1 LVLTGGSN
9 ILTVHRGKRS
19 VLQREAESLYYARLD
34 SARFLSA
41 ALVALFA
48 SACTAEMT
56 GVPAGAGT
64 GARAGTGMS
73 GTGNVSGTGQGNG
86 GTGPAGTS
94 GTGGSAGVPTSVD
107 GNLPYTAPSPA
118 APELRAR
125 TWKLSHAEYAR
136 AVQALLGVTVDVS
149 DLEPEI
155 DNGVYP
161 NMSASGLVRVT
172 LAGGY
177 YTKAEQITTALTSAE
192 LAQFVGG
199 GALNAAAKPAFLK
212 AAIEKAFR
220 RPATADDTTAY
231 GEVFDLGA
239 ATTTDGT
246 GGFRAVLRAL
256 VTSPY
261 FLYRT
266 EIGAA
271 AAASTFTLTDYEVAS
286 LLSFSLLGGP
296 PSSELL
302 AAASRGELTNQATLG
317 AHVGSLVGT
326 SEATAQL
333 ARFMS
338 EWLKI
343 HHFDQIDKDA
353 TVFPGFEAIRMD
365 MLAEANQFLSA
376 NAGPTGTVLGLL
388 TTPVVPTGALATFY
402 ASDPS
407 SGGSVGTRTGVL
419 GLGAVV
425 SLRAKPNSTSPT
437 LRGLFVRERFMCQAI
452 HLPAD
457 QPPDITETQVRSNP
471 RTTRELYELH
481 AAQESC
487 AGCHALL
494 DPVGFNFEDL
504 DAAGR
509 FRITENGYP
518 VDTTGVFVDS
528 DVNGMMADHNALSS
542 SLSRSEW
549 VRECL
554 AIQAFRF
561 YFGQVEASRGVP
573 PVQAA
578 RLAFGSGTLRDAIV
592 ATMSSPSTLLRVRN

>member
-1 LVLTGGSN
+1 LYTGR
-9 ILTVHRGKRS
+9 VHA
-19 VLQREAESLYYARLD
+19 L
-34 SARFLSA
+34 RFLP
-41 ALVALFA
+41 ALILALPA
-48 SACTAEMT
+48 PACTAEMT
-56 GVPAGAGT
+56 GVGAGT
-64 GARAGTGMS
+64 GAVS
-73 GTGNVSGTGQGNG
+73 GAASGRSGSGNVG
-86 GTGPAGTS
+86 GTGSGIGGTAQGGTS
-94 GTGGSAGVPTSVD
+94 GSGGSAGVPPSD
-107 GNLPYTAPSPA
+107 GEGNLPYTAPSPA
-118 APELRAR
+118 AAELRAR

-136 AVQALLGVTVDVS
+136 AVQALLGVVVDVS

-177 YTKAEQITTALTSAE
+177 STKAEQITGALTTAE
-192 LAQFVGG
+192 LAAFLSG
-199 GALNAAAKPAFLK
+199 GALDAAAKPAFLR

-220 RPATADDTTAY
+220 RPATADDLSAY
-231 GEVFDLGA
+231 GEIFDLGA
-239 ATTTDGT
+239 PTTTDGT

-256 VTSPY
+256 ITSPY

-266 EIGAA
+266 EIGADPA
-271 AAASTFTLTDYEVAS
+271 APSFTLTDHEVAS

-296 PSSELL
+296 PTAELL
-302 AAASRGELTNQATLG
+302 GAASRGELSNQATLG
-317 AHVGSLVGT
+317 AHVGSLVAT
-326 SEATAQL
+326 PEATAQL

-338 EWLKI
+338 QWLEI
-343 HHFDQIDKDA
+343 HHFDPIDKDA
-353 TVFPGFEAIRMD
+353 GVFPGFEAIRMD
-365 MLAEANQFLSA
+365 MLAEANAFLA
-376 NAGPTGTVLGLL
+376 VNAGPAGTLAGLL
-388 TTPVVPTGALATFY
+388 TTPVVPTGALAAFY
-402 ASDPS
+402 GSDPS

-457 QPPDITETQVRSNP
+457 QPPDITETQVRENP

-481 AAQESC
+481 ASEASC

-509 FRITENGYP
+509 FRVSENGFP
-518 VDTTGVFVDS
+518 VDTTGLFLDS
-528 DVNGMMADHNALSS
+528 DVNGMMADHNALATA
-542 SLSRSEW
+542 LSRSEW
-549 VRECL
+549 VRECV

-561 YFGQVEASRGVP
+561 YFGQVESNRGVP

-578 RLAFGSGTLRDAIV
+578 RLSLASGTFRDAIV
-592 ATMSSPSTLLRVRN
+592 AIMSSPSTLLRVRN

>member
-1 LVLTGGSN
+1 
-9 ILTVHRGKRS
+9 
-19 VLQREAESLYYARLD
+19 
-34 SARFLSA
+34 
-41 ALVALFA
+41 
-48 SACTAEMT
+48 MT
-56 GVPAGAGT
+56 GPPVGAGT
-64 GARAGTGMS
+64 GAVSGSGTGGS
-73 GTGNVSGTGQGNG
+73 GNVSGTGPATG
-86 GTGPAGTS
+86 GTGAG
-94 GTGGSAGVPTSVD
+94 GTTGTGGGSAGVPPSDGD

-177 YTKAEQITTALTSAE
+177 YTKAEQITGALTTAQLS
-192 LAQFVGG
+192 QFVSG
-199 GALNAAAKPAFLK
+199 GALNAAAKTAFLQ
-212 AAIEKAFR
+212 AAVEKAFR
-220 RPATADDTTAY
+220 RPPTADDLTAY
-231 GEVFDLGA
+231 GEIFDLGA
-239 ATTTDGT
+239 PTSTDGT

-256 VTSPY
+256 ITSPY

-266 EIGAA
+266 EIGADPA
-271 AAASTFTLTDYEVAS
+271 APSFTLTDYEVAS

-296 PSSELL
+296 PSAELL
-302 AAASRGELTNQATLG
+302 AAASRGELANQATLG
-317 AHVGSLVGT
+317 THVGNLVGT
-326 SEATAQL
+326 PEATAQL
-333 ARFMS
+333 ARFAS

-353 TVFPGFEAIRMD
+353 SVFPGFEAIRMD
-365 MLAEANQFLSA
+365 MLGEANAFLAA
-376 NAGPTGTVLGLL
+376 NAGTTGTLAGLL

-402 ASDPS
+402 GSDPS
-407 SGGSVGTRTGVL
+407 SGGSVGPRTGVL

-457 QPPDITETQVRSNP
+457 QPPDITETQVRENP

-481 AAQESC
+481 AGQETC

-509 FRITENGYP
+509 FRVSENGFP
-518 VDTTGVFVDS
+518 VDTTGQFLDS
-528 DVNGMMADHNALSS
+528 DVNGMMSDHNALATA
-542 SLSRSEW
+542 LARSEW
-549 VRECL
+549 VRECV

-561 YFGQVEASRGVP
+561 YFGQVESNRGMP

-578 RLAFGSGTLRDAIV
+578 RLALGSGTFRDAVV